1 VVSYALPHLKL
12 GAMRDFENII
22 QDYGMT
28 VESLKN
34 ISDSTFYI
42 NKSIIEFFGTDNV
55 GKVHGPARDILF
67 INECNYIKYDIFDHL
82 AIRTRGTV
90 FLDYN
95 PAHEFWYHDEV
106 QNKLD
111 HELIKSTY
119 LDNEFLTAAQVQR
132 IEAKKGNER
141 WWTVYG
147 LGELGQLEDAI
158 LRNWTFGEFDTSLPS
173 GFGLD
178 FGFNDPDA
186 MVRVAIDHKHKK
198 IYMDER
204 IYKDGNSYD
213 QLKQLVASH
222 ANRNDLIIADCAD
235 ARMINELRRYFN
247 IRGVNKKKW
256 TVAEAL
262 KMMQDYEIIV
272 TETSINLVRELRN
285 YVWNDKRAGIP
296 IDDFNHLIDAARY
309 YFQENATIKTPQQW
323 HA

>member
-1 VVSYALPHLKL
+1 VGKAQAAGKRTDLFLNEAYYITFEVADALMGRTSGNVWIDYNPHAAFWVHDELLGRNDVCFLKLVPGDNEALPDTIRH
-12 GAMRDFENII
+12 EH
-22 QDYGMT
+22 Q
-28 VESLKN
+28 
-34 ISDSTFYI
+34 
-42 NKSIIEFFGTDNV
+42 
-55 GKVHGPARDILF
+55 
-67 INECNYIKYDIFDHL
+67 IKREKAKTSEYWSNWC
-82 AIRTRGTV
+82 RV
-90 FLDYN
+90 FLD
-95 PAHEFWYHDEV
+95 
-106 QNKLD
+106 
-111 HELIKSTY
+111 
-119 LDNEFLTAAQVQR
+119 
-132 IEAKKGNER
+132 
-141 WWTVYG
+141 
-147 LGELGQLEDAI
+147 GELGRFTGTILSNWIYGNIDA
-158 LRNWTFGEFDTSLPS
+158 SLPY

-186 MVRVAIDHKHKK
+186 MVKVAIDHKAKK

-204 IYKDGNSYD
+204 IYKDGNSYE

-309 YFQENATIKTPQQW
+309 YFQENATIKTPQVW